1 MPVLRTSYEVYY
13 PERAFYSVE
22 RTGFV
27 TVGELLYQ
35 LVNDLLYTGAFARP
49 EEVGTVFYKEENT
62 GSTVTGTWPISE
74 RRYVI
79 ADRGTGYDPGDYLIM
94 SDGDSTP
101 VRRFAIQVKTVDP
114 VDGKIVTYQ
123 AFAGP
128 RYTTVSTVQPVPMI
142 YSSGAGPI
150 SATPLS
156 TDPVGTESLTESN
169 GTFKVRQ
176 AVTASA
182 GVTPINRTTRIT
194 GQNLAWITAWPT
206 SSGYGPL
213 GEGGSLGT
221 TWPTNSGVI
230 WCFSDEI
237 TGNVKVGQ
245 EIFVDSATANAV
257 TSIGTG
263 ITITKKQNFA
273 VINRVS
279 YSNFTN
285 TGSENIGTTA
295 GAAVST
301 TTNATFFL
309 LSNVVTLGKGETISV
324 RGTGAKFYNN
334 ETAVPKEWSVIL
346 ETKGAGDVLSD
357 GEPVLANVHSS
368 SGNVLVVKNMTT
380 RNPWTPQI
388 HPGQR
393 LTSQLL
399 SGTVNGYAYVKD
411 IIKAN
416 VAWTRMT
423 LTSNQSITLNE
434 GVKFTWENLQPY
446 RLKVVVRGAQ
456 VAEVYTGT
464 ELQIPVG
471 GKYSYI
477 WSEDGTTIKDVAGLV
492 GNAPTKVG
500 PKLIN
505 DAGVTTNISTVMVDD
520 TDISQGFINRT
531 IRIGGT
537 ADATKWAGNPESY
550 PINYTLT
557 VSQRGVFFGV
567 WESNWSV
574 IQKQKTDKDV
584 YFNWVL
590 IQRPVD
596 RVTGRILTTG
606 RCPVFCVNSVGSK
619 YWKFVVRESD
629 ILHPTVGDPDLKFY
643 KFDTSTKKIAV
654 GNSSYRVP
662 ADQHSQ
668 DSFAILNTTN
678 QIALTEDSKF
688 LISFLHN
695 LTTPRFRYSEELDM
709 IGQTS
714 ADVCMATNDISIQAY
729 KESGPRTYRAM
740 PANNEYNTGLRIAV
754 LKDLAPYVDEPVV

>member
-1 MPVLRTSYEVYY
+1 MAVLRTSYEVYY
-13 PERAFYSVE
+13 PTRAFYSVE

-49 EEVGTVFYKEENT
+49 EEVGTVFYTEENT
-62 GSTVTGTWPISE
+62 GSSVTGTWPISE
-74 RRYVI
+74 RLYTI
-79 ADRGTGYDPGDYLIM
+79 SNRGTGYDAGDYLIM
-94 SDGDSTP
+94 SDNDSTP
-101 VRRFAIQVKTVDP
+101 VRRFAIQVLTVDP
-114 VDGKIVTYQ
+114 ADGKIVTYR

-128 RYTTVSTVQPVPMI
+128 KYTSVSTTQPVSMV

-150 SATPLS
+150 SAIPS
-156 TDPVGTESLTESN
+156 ATDPVGIESLTESN

-176 AVTASA
+176 AVTASL

-194 GQNLAWITAWPT
+194 GQSSAWTTAWPT
-206 SSGYGPL
+206 SAGYGPL
-213 GEGGSLGT
+213 GEGGALGT
-221 TWPTNSGVI
+221 TWPTNTGVI
-230 WCFSDEI
+230 WCFNDEI

-245 EIFVDSATANAV
+245 EIFVDSTTANAA
-257 TSIGTG
+257 TSIATG
-263 ITITKKQNFA
+263 ITITKKQSFA
-273 VINRVS
+273 VLNRATFSIVAG
-279 YSNFTN
+279 
-285 TGSENIGTTA
+285 TGSESLGTST
-295 GAAVST
+295 GASVNT

-309 LSNVVTLGKGETISV
+309 LSNIVTLGKGETISV
-324 RGTGAKFYNN
+324 RGTGAKFFNN

-357 GEPVLANVHSS
+357 GEPILANVHSS
-368 SGNVLVVKNMTT
+368 VGNVLVVKNMST
-380 RNPWTPQI
+380 RNPWTPAI
-388 HPGQR
+388 YPGQR

-399 SGTVNGYAYVKD
+399 SGTVSGYTYVKD
-411 IIKAN
+411 VIKAN
-416 VAWTRMT
+416 VGWTRMT
-423 LTSNQSITLNE
+423 LTSNQSITTNE

-446 RLKVVVRGAQ
+446 RLKIRVRGAQ
-456 VAEVYTGT
+456 IAEIYTGT

-477 WSEDGTTIKDVAGLV
+477 WNDTGTSIVDIAGLI
-492 GNAPTKVG
+492 GSRPTKTG
-500 PKLIN
+500 SKLIN
-505 DAGVTTNISTVMVDD
+505 DAGVATTINTVEVDD
-520 TDISQGFINRT
+520 TNITQGFVNRT
-531 IRIGGT
+531 IRIGGN
-537 ADATKWAGNPESY
+537 ADKANWSGNPEAY

-557 VSQRGVFFGV
+557 VSQRGVFFGI

-574 IQKQKTDKDV
+574 IQKKKTDKDV

-606 RCPVFCVNSVGSK
+606 RCPVFCINSVGSK
-619 YWKFVVRESD
+619 FWKFIVRESD
-629 ILHPTVGDPDLKFY
+629 ILHPTVGDPELKFY
-643 KFDTSTKKIAV
+643 QWNETTKAIEV
-654 GNSSYRVP
+654 GTSSYRTP
-662 ADQHSQ
+662 ADKHSQ

-729 KESGPRTYRAM
+729 KESGPRIYRAM

>member
-13 PERAFYSVE
+13 PDRAFYSVE

-27 TVGELLYQ
+27 SVGELLYQ

-62 GSTVTGTWPISE
+62 GTTVTGTWPISE

-79 ADRGTGYDPGDYLIM
+79 ADRGTGYDPGDFLIM

-128 RYTTVSTVQPVPMI
+128 KYTTVSTVQPVPMV
-142 YSSGAGPI
+142 YSTGAGPI
-150 SATPLS
+150 SPVPQA

-176 AVTASA
+176 HVAASQGQA
-182 GVTPINRTTRIT
+182 PVNRTTRIV
-194 GQNLAWITAWPT
+194 GQSAAWGTAWTT
-206 SSGYGPL
+206 SAGYGTL

-221 TWPTNSGVI
+221 TWPTNAGVI
-230 WCFSDEI
+230 WCFTDEI

-263 ITITKKQNFA
+263 ITIVKKQNFT
-273 VINRVS
+273 VINGVSISFSSGNASERVLTS
-279 YSNFTN
+279 T
-285 TGSENIGTTA
+285 
-295 GAAVST
+295 GAAPSAV
-301 TTNATFFL
+301 TNATYFL
-309 LSNVVTLGKGETISV
+309 LSNIVTLGKGETISV
-324 RGTGAKFYNN
+324 RGIGAKFFNN

-368 SGNVLVVKNMTT
+368 SGNTLIVKNMTT

-399 SGTVNGYAYVKD
+399 TGTVNGYAYVKD

-416 VAWTRMT
+416 VGWTRMT
-423 LTSNQSITLNE
+423 LTSNQSITFNE

-464 ELQIPVG
+464 DLQIPVG

-477 WSEDGTTIKDVAGLV
+477 WDDAGTSIKDIAGLI
-492 GNAPTKVG
+492 GNAPTAVG

-505 DAGVTTNISTVMVDD
+505 DSGVATTINTVMVSD
-520 TDISQGFINRT
+520 TDVTQGFINRT

-537 ADATKWAGNPESY
+537 ADKTNWAGNPESY

-557 VSQRGVFFGV
+557 VSQRGVFFGI

-574 IQKQKTDKDV
+574 MQKKKSDKDV
-584 YFNWVL
+584 FFNWVL

-629 ILHPTVGDPDLKFY
+629 ILHPTVGDPDLKY
-643 KFDTSTKKIAV
+643 YTFDSSTKKVAV
-654 GNSSYRVP
+654 GTSNYRTP
-662 ADQHSQ
+662 ADQHTQ

-754 LKDLAPYVDEPVV
+754 IKDLAPYVDEPVV